1 MQPQYCGSCWAFGT
15 TSSLS
20 DRLKIRNG
28 AKGPDTILSPQ
39 VLVNCGGGGSCEGG
53 DPGGVY
59 YYVEKHG
66 LPDETCQNYE
76 AVDGKCKPFGVC
88 ENCAPG
94 TPPEPFLPGTCTA
107 VAAYTKYS
115 VSEFGHVHGGAD
127 RDAAGNFLHNADKI
141 KAHLYKDG
149 PLSCGIHVTDK
160 FEKYTGGIFSQ
171 SWVVPIP
178 NHELALVGWGK
189 DADSGEEYWIGRN
202 SAFACGRE
210 EARRT
215 DWGHRLGHVLG
226 HPGLLQDQDA
236 PLQPGRRMGLL
247 VRHPGRRPDP
257 GRRARGG
264 GGARGPAPLPRPGQP
279 GPAAGGGGRG
289 VDPRRVPR
297 AAVRP
302 GDDAR
307 RVGHPRRERDLVR
320 VDQPQPA
327 HP

>member
-88 ENCAPG
+88 ENCTPG

-115 VSEFGHVHGGAD
+115 VSEYGYVHGGAD

-171 SWVVPIP
+171 SWVIPMP

-215 DWGHRLGHVLG
+215 DLEDRLGTQAG
-226 HPGLLQDQDA
+226 ARTGASRASSRSRCTTPTWA
-236 PLQPGRRMGLL
+236 SKMTARSASRPSSRPRPARPRRRRRPSPPRWPGR
-247 VRHPGRRPDP
+247 PP
-257 GRRARGG
+257 ARDSSGT
-264 GGARGPAPLPRPGQP
+264 ASAS
-279 GPAAGGGGRG
+279 
-289 VDPRRVPR
+289 
-297 AAVRP
+297 
-302 GDDAR
+302 
-307 RVGHPRRERDLVR
+307 
-320 VDQPQPA
+320 
-327 HP
+327 

>member
-39 VLVNCGGGGSCEGG
+39 VLVNCNGGGSCEGG

-107 VAAYTKYS
+107 VADYTKYS
-115 VSEFGHVHGGAD
+115 VSEYGHVHGGAD

-160 FEKYTGGIFSQ
+160 FEKVGTRGRAGRSGG
-171 SWVVPIP
+171 
-178 NHELALVGWGK
+178 LTK
-189 DADSGEEYWIGRN
+189 
-202 SAFACGRE
+202 
-210 EARRT
+210 
-215 DWGHRLGHVLG
+215 
-226 HPGLLQDQDA
+226 
-236 PLQPGRRMGLL
+236 
-247 VRHPGRRPDP
+247 
-257 GRRARGG
+257 
-264 GGARGPAPLPRPGQP
+264 
-279 GPAAGGGGRG
+279 
-289 VDPRRVPR
+289 
-297 AAVRP
+297 
-302 GDDAR
+302 
-307 RVGHPRRERDLVR
+307 
-320 VDQPQPA
+320 
-327 HP
+327 

>member
-39 VLVNCGGGGSCEGG
+39 VLVNCNGGGSCEGG

-115 VSEFGHVHGGAD
+115 VSEYGYVHGGAD

-160 FEKYTGGIFSQ
+160 FEKVSTGRIR
-171 SWVVPIP
+171 
-178 NHELALVGWGK
+178 
-189 DADSGEEYWIGRN
+189 DAH
-202 SAFACGRE
+202 A
-210 EARRT
+210 
-215 DWGHRLGHVLG
+215 
-226 HPGLLQDQDA
+226 
-236 PLQPGRRMGLL
+236 
-247 VRHPGRRPDP
+247 
-257 GRRARGG
+257 
-264 GGARGPAPLPRPGQP
+264 
-279 GPAAGGGGRG
+279 
-289 VDPRRVPR
+289 
-297 AAVRP
+297 
-302 GDDAR
+302 
-307 RVGHPRRERDLVR
+307 
-320 VDQPQPA
+320 
-327 HP
+327 